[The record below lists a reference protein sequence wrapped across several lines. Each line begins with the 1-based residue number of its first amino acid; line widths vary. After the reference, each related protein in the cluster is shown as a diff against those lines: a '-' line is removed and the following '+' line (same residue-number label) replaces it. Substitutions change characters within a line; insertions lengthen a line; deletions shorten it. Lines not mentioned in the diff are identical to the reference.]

1 MPKIKTHKGM
11 SKVFKVHKSGL
22 VEMGRP
28 GSRHNTGKKNSD
40 INRKNRKGS
49 ALSDS
54 DKKRLETVKY
64 N

>member
-22 VEMGRP
+22 VEIGRP

-40 INRKNRKGS
+40 LNRKNRKGS
-49 ALSDS
+49 ALSNS

>member
-22 VEMGRP
+22 VEMGKP
-28 GSRHNTGKKNSD
+28 GSRHNTGKKNKT
-40 INRKNRKGS
+40 INRKSRKGS
-49 ALSDS
+49 TLSNS
-54 DKKRLETVKY
+54 DKRRLETVKY

>member
-22 VEMGRP
+22 VEIGKP
-28 GSRHNTGKKNSD
+28 GSRHNTGKKNRE
-40 INRKNRKGS
+40 INRKSRKGS
-49 ALSDS
+49 ALSNS
-54 DKKRLETVKY
+54 DKRRLETVKY